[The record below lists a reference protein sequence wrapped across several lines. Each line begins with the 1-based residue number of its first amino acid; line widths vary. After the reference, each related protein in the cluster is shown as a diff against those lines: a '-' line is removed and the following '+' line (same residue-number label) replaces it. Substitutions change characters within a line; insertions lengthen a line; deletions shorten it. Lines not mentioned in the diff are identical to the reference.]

1 MSVKMRQEVERKIAE
16 ALIQQGLDAGY
27 HISVN
32 NGGDEDE
39 IQPSTDKN
47 EILNA
52 MFATD
57 EEHLFFY
64 DEEGRSKGWVW
75 FVYGNSG
82 WDVITDYTTNLDHI
96 MSEANKISDYYAD

>member
-1 MSVKMRQEVERKIAE
+1 MSVKMRQKVERKIAS
-16 ALIQQGLDAGY
+16 ALIQEALDAGY

-39 IQPSTDKN
+39 IQPSHDKN

-57 EEHLFFY
+57 EEHLCFF
-64 DEEGRSKGWVW
+64 DKKGKPKGWVW
-75 FVYGNSG
+75 FVYGNDG
-82 WDVITDYTTNLDHI
+82 YNVISDYTVNLEHV
-96 MSEANKISDYYAD
+96 MTEANKIREHYS

>member
-16 ALIQQGLDAGY
+16 ALIQQSLDAGY

-39 IQPSTDKN
+39 IKPSHDKKK
-47 EILNA
+47 ILDA

-57 EEHLFFY
+57 EEHLIFY
-64 DEEGRSKGWVW
+64 NEEGKRVGWVY

-82 WDVITDYTTNLDHI
+82 WDVISDYTTNLDHV
-96 MSEANKISDYYAD
+96 MSEANKVSDHYAD